1 MTVLILC
8 AAATWFMTGLH
19 WFVQVVHYP
28 LFAEVGPDRFLTY
41 HRRHSERTTPVVLPA
56 MAVELVTSGWLLFAA
71 PAGASTGLIAAGF
84 ALALLTWV
92 ATGVLAVPRHTEL
105 GAGFDV
111 RVHRRLESASWVRT
125 AAWSAHAVVVGVLL
139 AQAGS

>member
-1 MTVLILC
+1 MTLLILC

-41 HRRHSERTTPVVLPA
+41 HRLHSERTTPVVFPA
-56 MAVELVTSGWLLFAA
+56 MAVELVTSAWLLFAP
-71 PAGASTGLIAAGF
+71 PAGTSSTLIAVGFVLAASTWL
-84 ALALLTWV
+84 
-92 ATGVLAVPRHTEL
+92 ATGLLAVPRHTEL
-105 GAGFDV
+105 GAGFDT

-125 AAWSAHAVVVGVLL
+125 VAWSAHAVVVGVLL
-139 AQAGS
+139 AQAGG